1 MAKIEKKVWP
11 EFFEKLLSGE
21 KNYELRLGNFKP
33 DPGDILVLQEWDPK
47 TEKLT
52 GRTLEKEV
60 TYTATFKIDK
70 LFWSKEDIEKW
81 GLSVNS
87 LK

>member
-11 EFFEKLLSGE
+11 KFFEKLLSGE
-21 KNYELRLGNFKP
+21 KNYELRLGNFQPK
-33 DPGDILVLQEWDPK
+33 PGDILVLQEWDPK
-47 TEKLT
+47 TEDFT

-60 TYTATFKIDK
+60 TYIATFKIDK
-70 LFWSKEDIEKW
+70 LFWSEKDIKKH
-81 GLSVNS
+81 GLSIIS